1 MLSLRPSRRLLFLL
15 ALWLPLAALASW
27 QALFLPL
34 WLGVLGLLA
43 VLVLMDGWWLRRLP
57 DPLIERHI
65 PAAFPLGV
73 WKAAQLHISNRSR
86 TRYRL
91 DIAEMTPEGTETQG
105 LPASLSLGPRERL
118 ELEYR
123 LRSLR
128 RGALSIAGCDLRLHG
143 RLGLLDQNRHVSLPG
158 ALRVY
163 PNFAEVAKYALLA
176 TDNRLSQ
183 LGIRLRRRRGE
194 GMEFHQLREYRVG
207 DAPRQVDWKAT
218 SRLRKLI
225 SREYRDER
233 DQQVLLLLDTGYRM
247 RAQDDGISYFDEAL
261 NATLLLAHAVT
272 RRGDAAGL
280 MTFGGNERYLPPAK
294 GTGMVTR
301 IMQMVFDLEPT
312 LCTPDYIRA
321 VQEVATRLH
330 KRSLII
336 IVTNLRDEDGSDL
349 LEACKL
355 LGQRHLVLVAT
366 LREQLFETLHESAVR
381 SVDDAFTIAPAKD
394 SLSLRQRELNR
405 LSHAG
410 VLVLDTPPQQL
421 AVRLINQYLSIK
433 MSGRL

>member
-1 MLSLRPSRRLLFLL
+1 MRPNRRLLYLL
-15 ALWLPLAALASW
+15 ALWLLLGALASW
-27 QALFLPL
+27 QAVLLPAWEAAL
-34 WLGVLGLLA
+34 LLLLA
-43 VLVLMDGWWLRRLP
+43 LAASDAWWLRRLP
-57 DPLIERHI
+57 DPLLERRL
-65 PAAFPLGV
+65 PAALPLQV
-73 WKAAQLHISNRSR
+73 WKP
-86 TRYRL
+86 
-91 DIAEMTPEGTETQG
+91 AELILSGSGGARHWLELVERTPEGCETEG
-105 LPASLSLGPRERL
+105 LPVSLQLGPGERL
-118 ELEYR
+118 AVDYR
-123 LRSLR
+123 V
-128 RGALSIAGCDLRLHG
+128 RGLSRGEHVIAGCELLLHG
-143 RLGLLDQNRHVSLPG
+143 RLGLMDQRRILPLPG
-158 ALRVY
+158 RLRVY

-207 DAPRQVDWKAT
+207 DSPRQVDWKAT

-233 DQQVLLLLDTGYRM
+233 DQQVLLLLDTGFRM
-247 RAQDDGISYFDEAL
+247 RAQDNGISYFDQTL

-272 RRGDAAGL
+272 RRGDAVGL
-280 MTFGGNERYLPPAK
+280 MTFAGNDRYLPPAK
-294 GTGMVTR
+294 GAGMVNR

-321 VQEVATRLH
+321 VQDLGTRLH

-336 IVTNLRDEDGSDL
+336 ILTNLRDEDGDDL
-349 LEACKL
+349 LEACQL
-355 LGQRHLVLVAT
+355 LGKRHLVLLAT
-366 LREQLFETLHESAVR
+366 LREHIFETLHESPVD
-381 SVDDAFTIAPAKD
+381 SVDDAFTLAAAED
-394 SLSLRQRELNR
+394 YLDLRQRELSR

-410 VLVLDTPPQQL
+410 VLVLDTAPAQL